1 MQRIHQ
7 KRHRFLIWHVRN
19 SAYLNLE
26 SKCWDVVIGQRVQ
39 ELFEQCWQ
47 QDGRKES
54 LDFATTTCFNT
65 SHDSLIMD
73 GKKGA
78 LRDAFEKAARLG

>member
-26 SKCWDVVIGQRVQ
+26 SKCLNVVIGQRVQ

-47 QDGRKES
+47 QDGRKET
-54 LDFATTTCFNT
+54 LDFATTYVNT

-73 GKKGA
+73 GKKVA
-78 LRDAFEKAARLG
+78 LRDAFERVARLG